1 MNQSVQ
7 ARPCWS
13 LLAQRAED
21 QLELIR
27 LEMTQANHR
36 LNQLERSRQ
45 RLNVMYEDYSQQFNQ
60 PGSQSQGMSRA
71 VVLRQYMSQMLSLI
85 ERVNTDM
92 AYTQNLLAALK
103 EKMIEAEKERI
114 KMQTLAEKMPWNCKF
129 NRSGPNNAAWTSWV
143 PCSSTARWLHDVSCT
158 RIS

>member
-1 MNQSVQ
+1 MNPSVQ

-45 RLNVMYEDYSQQFNQ
+45 RLHVMYEDYSQQFNQ
-60 PGSQSQGMSRA
+60 PGSQSQGMSRS

-92 AYTQNLLAALK
+92 AYTKNLLAALK

-114 KMQTLAEKMPWNCKF
+114 KMQTLAEKNAMELQLQSQRIEQRRMDELGTLQF
-129 NRSGPNNAAWTSWV
+129 NRKMAS
-143 PCSSTARWLHDVSCT
+143 
-158 RIS
+158 

>member
-71 VVLRQYMSQMLSLI
+71 VGLRQYMSQMLSLI

-114 KMQTLAEKMPWNCKF
+114 KMQTLAEKNAMELQLQSQRIEQRRMDELGTLQF
-129 NRSGPNNAAWTSWV
+129 NRKMAS
-143 PCSSTARWLHDVSCT
+143 
-158 RIS
+158 

>member
-45 RLNVMYEDYSQQFNQ
+45 RLHVMYEDYSQQFNQ
-60 PGSQSQGMSRA
+60 PGSQSQGMSRS

-114 KMQTLAEKMPWNCKF
+114 KMQTLAEKNAMELQLQSQRIEQRRMDELGTLQF
-129 NRSGPNNAAWTSWV
+129 NRKMAS
-143 PCSSTARWLHDVSCT
+143 
-158 RIS
+158 

>member
-36 LNQLERSRQ
+36 LNQLEHSRK
-45 RLNVMYEDYSQQFNQ
+45 RLHVMYEEYSQQFNQ
-60 PGSQSQGMSRA
+60 PGSQSRGMSRA
-71 VVLRQYMSQMLSLI
+71 VVLRQYMSQMLGLI

-114 KMQTLAEKMPWNCKF
+114 KMQTLAEKNALELRVQSQRAEQRRMDELGTLQF
-129 NRSGPNNAAWTSWV
+129 NRQMAS
-143 PCSSTARWLHDVSCT
+143 
-158 RIS
+158 

>member
-1 MNQSVQ
+1 MNPSVQ

-27 LEMTQANHR
+27 LEMTQTNHR

-114 KMQTLAEKMPWNCKF
+114 KMQTLAEKNALELQVQSQRAEQRRMDELGTLQF
-129 NRSGPNNAAWTSWV
+129 NRKMAS
-143 PCSSTARWLHDVSCT
+143 
-158 RIS
+158 

>member
-114 KMQTLAEKMPWNCKF
+114 KMSTLAEKNKSDLQNLARQRDAFQMNEWATLQF
-129 NRSGPNNAAWTSWV
+129 NRKQAG
-143 PCSSTARWLHDVSCT
+143 
-158 RIS
+158 

>member
-1 MNQSVQ
+1 MNQALQ

-36 LNQLERSRQ
+36 LNQLEHSRQ

-60 PGSQSQGMSRA
+60 PGSQSRGTASVTAASGRDK
-71 VVLRQYMSQMLSLI
+71 
-85 ERVNTDM
+85 RVNPAVAPRPQHPTPKRDC
-92 AYTQNLLAALK
+92 AKPQAG
-103 EKMIEAEKERI
+103 
-114 KMQTLAEKMPWNCKF
+114 
-129 NRSGPNNAAWTSWV
+129 S
-143 PCSSTARWLHDVSCT
+143 D
-158 RIS
+158 

>member
-1 MNQSVQ
+1 MNPSVQ

-45 RLNVMYEDYSQQFNQ
+45 RLHVMYEDYSQQFNQ
-60 PGSQSQGMSRA
+60 PGSQSQGMSRS

-114 KMQTLAEKMPWNCKF
+114 KMQTLAEKNAMELQLQSQRIEQRRMDELGTLQF
-129 NRSGPNNAAWTSWV
+129 NRKMAS
-143 PCSSTARWLHDVSCT
+143 
-158 RIS
+158 